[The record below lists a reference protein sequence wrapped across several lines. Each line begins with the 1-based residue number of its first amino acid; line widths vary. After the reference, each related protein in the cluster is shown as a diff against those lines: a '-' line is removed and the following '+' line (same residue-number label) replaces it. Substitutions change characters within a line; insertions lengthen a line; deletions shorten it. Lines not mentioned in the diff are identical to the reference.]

1 MQSRTGR
8 PRMAVAF
15 PKTLVQVS
23 AQFFCGLAVAFAASP
38 LTAAADSAYC
48 RAVRA
53 RASADASL
61 LMSPQIV
68 TQALRYPDFY
78 IANGVGSARAQARA
92 GLAYSLVDLYK
103 GFGVLSVAEAEC
115 EAHASR
121 AAIEELLLQGSDLCR
136 LPALHAQVAF
146 LEEKQG
152 EWQSLLSREEERFA
166 RRLITLT
173 ELTEIRI
180 RAAQLERQ
188 LARAGAELRH
198 LSSTGVRR
206 PDSPLSSLSGRY
218 LARAGEVEQRVSHVR
233 SLSAWQ
239 LKLAGGATTISADR
253 PDWYGL
259 LEVSFNLGAFAE
271 RRSDARFLEAQSETL
286 ATDPAELVGRVE
298 ELKTR
303 MRGTRSQAASELVA
317 IERHRSQVAQA
328 RRTLESAEPAA
339 AAHAA
344 ALLSYDDIS
353 IGAEET
359 YLRALRDELDTI
371 LQEEGHHE

>member
-8 PRMAVAF
+8 GGIALPFA
-15 PKTLVQVS
+15 KGLVQL
-23 AQFFCGLAVAFAASP
+23 FCGLAVALAASP
-38 LTAAADSAYC
+38 LPAAADSAYC

-68 TQALRYPDFY
+68 AQALRYPDFS
-78 IANGVGSARAQARA
+78 IAANGAGSGRAQARA

-121 AAIEELLLQGSDLCR
+121 AAIEDLLLQGIDLCR
-136 LPALHAQVAF
+136 LPALRAQVAF
-146 LEEKQG
+146 LEQKQG

-173 ELTEIRI
+173 ELTEIRL
-180 RAAQLERQ
+180 RAAELERK

-198 LSSTGVRR
+198 LSSTGARR
-206 PDSPLSSLSGRY
+206 PDSSLSSLSGRY
-218 LARAGEVEQRVSHVR
+218 LARAGVVEQRVSHLR

-239 LKLAGGATTISADR
+239 LKLAGGATTTSADG

-271 RRSDARFLEAQSETL
+271 RRSDARFLEAQREAL
-286 ATDPAELVGRVE
+286 ATDPAELVGHLE
-298 ELKTR
+298 ELKKR

-328 RRTLESAEPAA
+328 RHTLEGAEPAV

-344 ALLSYDDIS
+344 AMLSYDDIS

-359 YLRALRDELDTI
+359 YLRALRDELETI